1 MYSNHC
7 LPRDTIQGSMRFRDI
22 KNTNIEMFIFK
33 NPLDNQNIYQPEV
46 FKIPQLD
53 DNNFDDDFYKNIHD
67 SLMKNIIIEIKS
79 KSSDTLKYFCE
90 MTGYKITNTIKSDS
104 NKKISIKE
112 IKNKWIPDSNNS
124 IYEYEN
130 IKLIN
135 SKQVTDLIELQNSEK
150 E

>member
-1 MYSNHC
+1 
-7 LPRDTIQGSMRFRDI
+7 
-22 KNTNIEMFIFK
+22 
-33 NPLDNQNIYQPEV
+33 
-46 FKIPQLD
+46 
-53 DNNFDDDFYKNIHD
+53 
-67 SLMKNIIIEIKS
+67 
-79 KSSDTLKYFCE
+79 

-135 SKQVTDLIELQNSEK
+135 SKQVTDLIELQNSGKFHFINNETGENCQLTSMQK
-150 E
+150 KLQIQKYVVNK